1 MVKSK
6 DMMTRQR
13 NIGLGLITSLGMTVT
28 STMEHDNNAVACD
41 FTVTNMHE
49 TANQRAV
56 QYGRMSQT

>member
-28 STMEHDNNAVACD
+28 STMEHDNNAVASN
-41 FTVTNMHE
+41 FTVTNKH
-49 TANQRAV
+49 A
-56 QYGRMSQT
+56 